1 MRKSQIDEA
10 KEIISKRWT
19 KSPDW
24 IKELAIVILDKYGKY
39 IYEYTWLSG
48 SSTEVYPI
56 SIWLDYMEVQL
67 NTTDKRHFT
76 KKGLQ
81 KIVERFPRLK
91 GANFSKRDGS
101 CPNALLFFF
110 R

>member
-1 MRKSQIDEA
+1 MRKIKVDEA
-10 KEIISKRWT
+10 KETISKKWT

-24 IKELAIVILDKYGKY
+24 IKELAIAILDKYGKFV
-39 IYEYTWLSG
+39 YEYTWLSG

-56 SIWLDYMEVQL
+56 TIWLDYIEVQL
-67 NTTDKRHFT
+67 NTSDKRHFAT
-76 KKGLQ
+76 KGLQ
-81 KIVERFPRLK
+81 KIVERFPQIK
-91 GANFSKRDGS
+91 SVKYSERDGS